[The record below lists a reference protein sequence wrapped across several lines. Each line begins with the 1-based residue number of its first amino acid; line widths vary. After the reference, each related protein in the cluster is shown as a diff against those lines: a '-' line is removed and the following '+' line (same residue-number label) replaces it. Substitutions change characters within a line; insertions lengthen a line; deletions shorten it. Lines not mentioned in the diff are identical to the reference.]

1 MGRPQLMVKHM
12 LQHDELDQVFH
23 ALGDPGRRS
32 MVDRLSRGP
41 ASVSELAQPLD
52 MSLTAVVQHVRV
64 LERCGLVTTSKRG
77 RVRVCQLHVATLRDA
92 EVWIIERRRQW
103 ERRLDRLGEILV
115 ADQGPTDLPDDLRA
129 PTADPTSAPTDPEKD
144 R

>member
-1 MGRPQLMVKHM
+1 MVKHV

-41 ASVSELAQPLD
+41 ASVSELAEPLD

-77 RVRVCQLHVATLRDA
+77 RVRMCQLHVATLRDA
-92 EVWIIERRRQW
+92 EVWILERRRQW
-103 ERRLDRLGEILV
+103 ERRLDRLGDIFV
-115 ADQGPTDLPDDLRA
+115 AEPGSPDDRSPGPE
-129 PTADPTSAPTDPEKD
+129 PTADPTDPEKD

>member
-1 MGRPQLMVKHM
+1 MVKHM
-12 LQHDELDQVFH
+12 VQHDELDEVFH

-41 ASVSELAQPLD
+41 ASVSELAEPLD

-64 LERCGLVTTSKRG
+64 LERCGLVTTAKRG
-77 RVRVCQLHVATLRDA
+77 RVRMCQLHVPTLRNA
-92 EVWIIERRRQW
+92 EIWIIERRRQW

-115 ADQGPTDLPDDLRA
+115 ADPEPTEPPEPTPDHD
-129 PTADPTSAPTDPEKD
+129 KD

>member
-1 MGRPQLMVKHM
+1 MVKHM

-23 ALGDPGRRS
+23 ALGDAGRRS
-32 MVDRLSRGP
+32 MVDRLARGP
-41 ASVSELAQPLD
+41 ASVSELAEPLD

-64 LERCGLVTTSKRG
+64 LERCGLVTTTKRG
-77 RVRVCQLHVATLRDA
+77 RVRMCQLHVSTLRDA

-115 ADQGPTDLPDDLRA
+115 ADPGPTDLPDPDH
-129 PTADPTSAPTDPEKD
+129 PSADDPLPDADHEKD

>member
-1 MGRPQLMVKHM
+1 M
-12 LQHDELDQVFH
+12 LQHDDLDRVFH
-23 ALGDPGRRS
+23 ALGDAGRRS

-41 ASVSELAQPLD
+41 ASVSELAEPLD

-64 LERCGLVTTSKRG
+64 LETCGLVTTTKRG
-77 RVRVCQLHVATLRDA
+77 RVRMCQLHVPTLRDA
-92 EVWIIERRRQW
+92 EVWILDRRRQW

-115 ADQGPTDLPDDLRA
+115 ADADAD
-129 PTADPTSAPTDPEKD
+129 ADPDPSRPPDPAPHKD

>member
-1 MGRPQLMVKHM
+1 MVKHM

-41 ASVSELAQPLD
+41 ASVTELAEPLD

-64 LERCGLVTTSKRG
+64 LERCGLVTSSKRG
-77 RVRVCQLHVATLRDA
+77 RVRMCQLHVPTLRDA
-92 EVWIIERRRQW
+92 ELWIIERRRQW

-115 ADQGPTDLPDDLRA
+115 AEPGPTDLPGPDGSPA
-129 PTADPTSAPTDPEKD
+129 TDPTIVPTDPEKD